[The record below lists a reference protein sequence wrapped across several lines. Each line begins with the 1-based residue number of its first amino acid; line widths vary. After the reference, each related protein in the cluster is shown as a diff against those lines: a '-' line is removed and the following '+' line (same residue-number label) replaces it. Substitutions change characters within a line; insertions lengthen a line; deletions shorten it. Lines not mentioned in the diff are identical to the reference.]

1 MENQAVSNQPAESVK
16 VTNSFKTNEPI
27 PEQTDRQMLAEIL
40 ENSRK
45 TKNYMKWQL
54 IITVALVVIPLL
66 ASLAIIPYAMKSF
79 SAMYDISAGL
89 DSNPAS
95 QIQDLLK

>member
-1 MENQAVSNQPAESVK
+1 METTQQNQTPPANQA
-16 VTNSFKTNEPI
+16 
-27 PEQTDRQMLAEIL
+27 MLEEIL

-66 ASLAIIPYAMKSF
+66 ATILIVPFVLSSIS
-79 SAMYDISAGL
+79 SVYDASGL
-89 DSNPAS
+89 LN
-95 QIQDLLK
+95 